1 MPHRGLEPTPVL
13 RLVFHD
19 HTHQLI
25 FSRTFYQ
32 LSCVDCAYA
41 RMNVGVGVDMG
52 VRVDGG
58 CGVDLDVPMDEG
70 LVKMLVWLRML
81 DVGVG
86 VG

>member
-1 MPHRGLEPTPVL
+1 
-13 RLVFHD
+13 
-19 HTHQLI
+19 
-25 FSRTFYQ
+25 
-32 LSCVDCAYA
+32 
-41 RMNVGVGVDMG
+41 MNVGVGVDMG
-52 VRVDGG
+52 VHVDGG